1 MRISDG
7 SSDVSSAD
15 QNGLTQDIARIRD
28 SEGRLGHPR
37 EARKFVDHAPHV
49 MNLPDH
55 RIGKLAEGRRI
66 ALDLVAKAALEPF
79 GGKLDRRQ
87 RILDFMRDTPRD
99 VGPGSAALIEQLLR
113 HVLETEAEIGR
124 ASCRERVWKYV

>member
-1 MRISDG
+1 MRISDW
-7 SSDVSSAD
+7 SSDGCSSD
-15 QNGLTQDIARIRD
+15 LLDRKGDVGLCDFEQENGLTQDIARILD

-66 ALDLVAKAALEPF
+66 ALDLVAKAALE
-79 GGKLDRRQ
+79 
-87 RILDFMRDTPRD
+87 
-99 VGPGSAALIEQLLR
+99 
-113 HVLETEAEIGR
+113 IGR
-124 ASCRERVWKYV
+124 AHV